1 MRWTALRA
9 GAFATTLVFA
19 AAVFLAVALPLVIAL
34 LEGLP
39 LTGAFAFGAFLDA
52 VFFAATALFA
62 LGRFDFGGSI
72 RLLAVDLG
80 EARRAAARDVDPSR
94 LL

>member
-19 AAVFLAVALPLVIAL
+19 ATLFFELALPLVIAFF
-34 LEGLP
+34 EGLL
-39 LTGAFAFGAFLDA
+39 LTGVFAFETFLGA

-62 LGRFDFGGSI
+62 LGRFAFAGSV

-80 EARRAAARDVDPSR
+80 EDR
-94 LL
+94 